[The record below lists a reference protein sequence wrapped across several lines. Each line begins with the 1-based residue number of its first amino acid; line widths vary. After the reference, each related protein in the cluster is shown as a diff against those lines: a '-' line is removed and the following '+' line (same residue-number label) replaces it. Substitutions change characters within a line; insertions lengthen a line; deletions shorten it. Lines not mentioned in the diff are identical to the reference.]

1 MDYERL
7 FGPAIGAL
15 VSGLLGT
22 GLGYFVG
29 KLQESGKINSQ
40 HDSMGKLADVSGS
53 NAYAATT
60 NTKEAELHVQTENL
74 QKILAN
80 TEQLTRA
87 TESIKTELATRSWE
101 TQQHWQGKRDAYAQ
115 LLEIAYKIWQYYDN
129 ALYAFRA
136 SQGPQEVP
144 RMEAE
149 NFINLRARAM
159 AIAWIFCPAEVHQA
173 LEDAQTEYMSGIERL
188 RAEDQLLRGKAA
200 YQKAIDKI
208 TGYARRDLAPLN

>member
-7 FGPAIGAL
+7 FGPALGAL
-15 VSGLLGT
+15 VSGLLGAS
-22 GLGYFVG
+22 LGYFLG
-29 KLQESGKINSQ
+29 KLQESGKINVQ
-40 HDSMGKLADVSGS
+40 HDNMGKLSEISGS
-53 NAYAATT
+53 NAYAATRY
-60 NTKEAELHVQTENL
+60 TKEAELHVQTENL

-80 TEQLTRA
+80 TEQLGRA
-87 TESIKTELATRSWE
+87 TESIKTDLATRSWE

-115 LLEIAYKIWQYYDN
+115 LLEIAYKIWHYYDN
-129 ALYAFRA
+129 ALHVFRA
-136 SQGPQEVP
+136 GKGLHEVP

-173 LEDAQTEYMSGIERL
+173 LEDAQIEYMNGIERL
-188 RAEDQLLRGKAA
+188 RVEDQLLRGKAA

-208 TGYARRDLAPLN
+208 TSYAKRDLAPLN

>member
-7 FGPAIGAL
+7 FGPALGAL
-15 VSGLLGT
+15 VGLLGT

-29 KLQESGKINSQ
+29 KQQESGKINSQ
-40 HDSMGKLADVSGS
+40 HDNMGKLADISGS

-80 TEQLTRA
+80 TEQLARA

-136 SQGPQEVP
+136 GKGPQEVP

-149 NFINLRARAM
+149 SFINLRARAM

-173 LEDAQTEYMSGIERL
+173 LEDAETEYMNGIERL
-188 RAEDQLLRGKAA
+188 RAEDQLIRGKAA
-200 YQKAIDKI
+200 YQKAINKI
-208 TGYARRDLAPLN
+208 TGYAKRDLAPLS